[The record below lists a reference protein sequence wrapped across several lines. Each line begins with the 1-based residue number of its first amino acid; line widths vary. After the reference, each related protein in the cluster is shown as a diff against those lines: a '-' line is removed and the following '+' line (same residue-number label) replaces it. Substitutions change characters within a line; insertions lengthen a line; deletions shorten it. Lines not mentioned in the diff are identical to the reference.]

1 MEKLIVL
8 GTGHATVTNVYNT
21 CFALKEGDEYL
32 LVDAGGGNRILTQ
45 LENAHIDLNHIH
57 HLFVSHAHS
66 DHVLGVVWV
75 VRMIGQK
82 MNTNKYAGY
91 FHIYAHKELVEII
104 KQLCHLTLQNA
115 ITDLFDDRMIFHEL
129 EDHTQCAIL
138 WHNFTFFD
146 IHSTKMKQ
154 FGFFY
159 TDKDKKYTFCGDEP
173 YNEVCQPYVE
183 NSYLLM
189 HEAFCLYKDKEIY
202 DPYKK
207 HHSTVKDACEL
218 ATSLNVEKLILW
230 HSEHDHLQTHQK
242 DYTNEARVYY
252 SKTLYI
258 PNDLDEIEL

>member
-45 LENAHIDLNHIH
+45 LENANISLNHMH

-75 VRMIGQK
+75 IRMIGQM
-82 MNTNKYAGY
+82 MNTNKYQGF
-91 FHIYAHKELVEII
+91 FHIYAHTELIDII
-104 KQLCHLTLQNA
+104 QQLCKLTLQSK
-115 ITDLFDDRMIFHEL
+115 ITDLFNERMIFHEL
-129 EDHTQCAIL
+129 EDGKQLTIL

-146 IHSTKMKQ
+146 IQSTKMKQ
-154 FGFFY
+154 FGFY
-159 TDKDKKYTFCGDEP
+159 YLDLDKKYTFCGDEP
-173 YNEVCQPYVE
+173 YNEACHKYVKD
-183 NSYLLM
+183 SYLLM
-189 HEAFCLYKDKEIY
+189 HEAFCLYKDRNLY

-230 HSEHDHLQTHQK
+230 HSEHDHLDSHFN
-242 DYTNEARVYY
+242 DYLSEAKGYY

-258 PNDLDEIEL
+258 PRDLDVIEL